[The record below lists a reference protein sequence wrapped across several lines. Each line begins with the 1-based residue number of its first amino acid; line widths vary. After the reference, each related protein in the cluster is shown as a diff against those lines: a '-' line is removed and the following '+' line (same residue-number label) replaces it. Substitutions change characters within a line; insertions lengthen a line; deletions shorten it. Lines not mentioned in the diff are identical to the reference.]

1 MKYYQDI
8 TLIPDADVNLGFI
21 WYKIFLQI
29 HIGLADNKQANGT
42 SAIAVSF
49 PDYLYNQDQP
59 NRFPL
64 GKKLRLMANTEEHIQ
79 QFDTVTRLSRL
90 EDYCHIRASIKR
102 VPNDTKYCCFS
113 RKSVKSAAKKAE
125 SLAAHLNKP
134 LEEIIEFRKKNDL
147 YQDCD
152 LPFIHMESQ
161 QKNGSDVK
169 NKFPLFVEQTF
180 CDAPVQGC
188 FDCYGLSKTATV
200 PWFR

>member
-8 TLIPDADVNLGFI
+8 TLIPDAEVYLA
-21 WYKIFLQI
+21 FLWHKVYIQV
-29 HIGLADNKQANGT
+29 HIGLADNKQPDGT

-49 PDYLYNQDQP
+49 PEYVYTPNKA

-64 GKKLRLMANTEEHIQ
+64 GKKLRLLAETEKQLQ

-90 EDYCHIRASIKR
+90 EDYCHIRSIKA
-102 VPNDTKYCCFS
+102 VPNVTKYCCFS
-113 RKSVKSAAKKAE
+113 RKQVKSAAKKAE
-125 SLAAHLNKP
+125 ILTEHLNKP
-134 LEEIIEFRKKNDL
+134 LEEVIKFRKKNNL

-161 QKNGSDVK
+161 QQTESGEK
-169 NKFPLFVEQTF
+169 NKFRLFIQQTF
-180 CDAPVQGC
+180 CDSPFQVG

-200 PWFR
+200 PWF